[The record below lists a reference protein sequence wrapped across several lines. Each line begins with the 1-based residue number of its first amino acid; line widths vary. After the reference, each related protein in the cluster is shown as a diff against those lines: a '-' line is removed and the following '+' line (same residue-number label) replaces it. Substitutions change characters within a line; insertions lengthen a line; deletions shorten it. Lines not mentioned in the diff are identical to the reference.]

1 MCVCHPFW
9 KFLFDEVVFFLFF
22 HSCIYKFCLFVAYK
36 YGFADQPPS
45 NERQWFYVG
54 EVVCP
59 EWAMAIVGCRC
70 PESKKPRANL
80 NFLASKLYHV
90 INERSACNFETFSCK
105 TRNTSHKMDDS
116 QSTPR
121 PHLTPPTVRCLKHAV
136 WCGSVQLAFILQG
149 QKGDHRNTK

>member
-1 MCVCHPFW
+1 MNYLSTYRTVVCQRAALYN
-9 KFLFDEVVFFLFF
+9 LFDEVVFFLFF

-80 NFLASKLYHV
+80 
-90 INERSACNFETFSCK
+90 
-105 TRNTSHKMDDS
+105 TSS
-116 QSTPR
+116 LVNYTT
-121 PHLTPPTVRCLKHAV
+121 L
-136 WCGSVQLAFILQG
+136 
-149 QKGDHRNTK
+149 